1 MVLLPGCPC
10 CGETGPCANGCAESY
25 TSLLV
30 RLQVPAATGD
40 PWTDMTPLPDND
52 NPSILHP
59 RRTYNFPAIDETVV
73 VDRTS
78 SQLEYWGTHV
88 NAVAVRNA
96 NRLCSLNVGGQMF
109 AYGFLDNYYS
119 GYVFERSGFSLA
131 VTFSNGPTG
140 FGTQM
145 RVFLNVYWTGLVDE
159 ATSSPSDARTISAI
173 ERVASLGSECTS
185 WQSWTISSQTISG
198 ITNVGDVYGNGFNGS
213 VVANNRYFFGTAIR
227 RMGAATVT
235 FEVVQ

>member
-1 MVLLPGCPC
+1 
-10 CGETGPCANGCAESY
+10 
-25 TSLLV
+25 
-30 RLQVPAATGD
+30 
-40 PWTDMTPLPDND
+40 
-52 NPSILHP
+52 
-59 RRTYNFPAIDETVV
+59 
-73 VDRTS
+73 
-78 SQLEYWGTHV
+78 
-88 NAVAVRNA
+88 
-96 NRLCSLNVGGQMF
+96 MF
-109 AYGFLDNYYS
+109 AYGFLDNYYP

-145 RVFLNVYWTGLVDE
+145 RVWLNVFWTGLVDE
-159 ATSSPSDARTISAI
+159 ATSSPSDARTTSVI

-185 WQSWTISSQTISG
+185 WQSWTISSQTSGGG

-213 VVANNRYFFGTAIR
+213 VAANNRYFFGTAIR